1 MTATSILSPVKF
13 CKKCQCATERYNN
26 GSCRPCR
33 LASCAPYRAS
43 NPEKVQAGR
52 DAWTE
57 QNKDK
62 IKETR
67 KAYRDANHEKLN
79 ALQSAWVKANP
90 DRVKA
95 MKERHRATA
104 KYKETNSR
112 YAAENIDRNRA
123 KNRAWINNN
132 RDAANRIYHTR
143 RAKKAEAGGVL
154 SKGLAAKLLSLQR
167 GKCACCGLP
176 LGGKYHL
183 DHILPIALGGTNTD
197 DNIQLLRA
205 VCNHQK
211 HAKHPVDFMQ
221 SRGFLL

>member
-1 MTATSILSPVKF
+1 MSDTNSTVIKF
-13 CKKCQCATERYNN
+13 CKKCQCETERYRGGRCKPCGLAANALYRDNN
-26 GSCRPCR
+26 PD
-33 LASCAPYRAS
+33 
-43 NPEKVQAGR
+43 KVQASR
-52 DAWTE
+52 DAWAGK
-57 QNKDK
+57 NKDR
-62 IKETR
+62 IKATQ
-67 KAYRDANHEKLN
+67 KAYREANKETLRTVHD
-79 ALQSAWVKANP
+79 AWVEANP